1 MKEAMLWEKLGRDR
15 VHCFLCAHH
24 CHINEGKKGICQVR
38 RNRGGVL
45 FSQTYGRIIAE
56 HVDPVEKKPLYHFY
70 PGSSAYSISA
80 PGCNF
85 RCLWCQNWEISQ
97 EPREEQLVFGPET
110 PPEDVVADAVRTHC
124 RSIAYTYTEPTM
136 FTEYALD
143 CARLA
148 REAGVANVYVTNGFM
163 TAEMLDAFYPYLDA
177 ANVDLKAFR
186 DATYQELIGGK
197 LQPVLDTLLKLKS
210 QGVWVEVTTL
220 IIPGVND
227 SEAELGDIARF
238 LAENLGPDTPW
249 HVSRFFPTYKLT
261 DVAPT
266 PLDTL
271 RLAEEIGR
279 AAGVRYVYVGNARAN
294 GDTLCHACGHLLIR
308 RTGFSVVANEVRE
321 GRCPACGAAIAGV
334 GLG

>member
-1 MKEAMLWEKLGRDR
+1 MKEAMLWEKLDGDR
-15 VHCFLCAHH
+15 VHCFLCAHQ
-24 CHINEGKKGICQVR
+24 CKINEGKKGICQVR

-45 FSQTYGRIIAE
+45 FAQTYGRIIAE
-56 HVDPVEKKPLYHFY
+56 HVDPIEKKPLYHFY

-97 EPREEQLVFGPET
+97 EPREEYLVFGVER
-110 PPEDVVADAVRTHC
+110 PPEEVVSTAINAHC

-143 CARLA
+143 CARPA

-186 DATYQELIGGK
+186 DATYRERIGGK
-197 LQPVLDTLLKLKS
+197 LQPVLDSLLKMKS
-210 QGVWVEVTTL
+210 QGLWVEVTTL
-220 IIPGVND
+220 VIPGVND
-227 SEAELGDIARF
+227 SEAELRDIARF
-238 LAENLGPDTPW
+238 LVKDMGPDTPW
-249 HVSRFFPTYKLT
+249 HVSRFFPTYKLV
-261 DVAPT
+261 DAPAT
-266 PLDTL
+266 PLETL

-279 AAGVRYVYVGNARAN
+279 AEGLRYVYVGNARAN
-294 GDTLCHACGHLLIR
+294 GDTLCPGCGRLLIR
-308 RTGFSVVANEVRE
+308 RSGFSVITNEVQ
-321 GRCPACGAAIAGV
+321 GGCCPACSTAIAGV